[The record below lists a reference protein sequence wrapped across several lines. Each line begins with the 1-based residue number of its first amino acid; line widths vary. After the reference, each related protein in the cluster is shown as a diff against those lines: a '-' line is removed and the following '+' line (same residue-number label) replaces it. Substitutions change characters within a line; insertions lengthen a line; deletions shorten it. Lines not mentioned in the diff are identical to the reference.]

1 MLGTTNEGNVT
12 MQPLLYV
19 TQSIIATLLIYI
31 AWGRDEPIYNFA
43 LVCGGLFLGHVIT
56 ELLNYAEENE

>member
-1 MLGTTNEGNVT
+1 